1 MICTMTVEQ
10 NEIVCRSYSRINYK
24 MFFVLLYIIENNSSV
39 NIIFK
44 YRFMSSLYDDLLS
57 IA

>member
-1 MICTMTVEQ
+1 MICAMTVEQ